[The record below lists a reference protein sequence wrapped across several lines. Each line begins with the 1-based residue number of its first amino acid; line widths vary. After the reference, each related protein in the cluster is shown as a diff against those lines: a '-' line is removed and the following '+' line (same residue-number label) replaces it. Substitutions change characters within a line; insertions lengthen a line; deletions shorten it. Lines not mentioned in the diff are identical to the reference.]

1 MPKRYTEA
9 ELMEFENCRD
19 YYQAAY
25 AVRELTNY
33 IRHVVGTVEI
43 PQFHPLPTA
52 VERSI
57 IRHRRKLI
65 SERVPASEL
74 RRIRAIE
81 REQTKWRGHPRYRPQ
96 WTENRNADSA
106 SA

>member
-9 ELMEFENCRD
+9 ELMEFENCPR
-19 YYQAAY
+19 YQASSV
-25 AVRELTNY
+25 VRELTDY
-33 IRHVVGTVEI
+33 IRKVVGTAEI
-43 PQFHPLPTA
+43 PQFQPLPSA

-74 RRIRAIE
+74 RRRM
-81 REQTKWRGHPRYRPQ
+81 
-96 WTENRNADSA
+96 RNSLGGKSLTTLDRCSHVYN
-106 SA
+106 SRK